1 MDNLTKIRTD
11 KQLINDRRLS
21 EFFKNYHAKIKELKQ
36 KENIDKKVVV
46 VKERKRKGRPSKKVS
61 EPIVKIES
69 NNDEKYLINI

>member
-1 MDNLTKIRTD
+1 MDNLTKIRSE
-11 KQLINDRRLS
+11 KQLSNDKRLS
-21 EFFKNYHAKIKELKQ
+21 EFFKNYHSKIKELKQ
-36 KENIDKKVVV
+36 KENFDKNVVV

>member
-21 EFFKNYHAKIKELKQ
+21 EIFKNYHAKIKELKQ

-46 VKERKRKGRPSKKVS
+46 VKERKKGRPSKTKP
-61 EPIVKIES
+61 EPIVKIE
-69 NNDEKYLINI
+69 EIKYLINI

>member
-46 VKERKRKGRPSKKVS
+46 VKETKLKPKGRPSKTKS
-61 EPIVKIES
+61 EPIVKTEEI
-69 NNDEKYLINI
+69 KYLINI